1 MKKKSKII
9 WIIVLAVI
17 IGGGVAW
24 FMTRPPKALY
34 VTEPVSR
41 TTVSQ
46 TVSVTGELVPQE
58 YADLSFAGI
67 GTVEKVLV
75 SRGDTVKAGQT
86 IATLDTSV
94 LRSQLDNANISLSIA
109 VENELLARRKWDM
122 LKPEEKAAKKLVTE
136 QARQQV
142 RIIGT
147 QIAQSAITSPIDGV
161 VTKLD
166 VREGET
172 ALAGSVVGRVSKRDS
187 GLVLEARV
195 PEADITKLKVGM
207 DSTVTFDA
215 LTKEDIFHA
224 TVSEIEPSSTVIQDV
239 VSYVTRFRLSDADAR
254 LKEGMST
261 TVDTVTAKADNVLAV
276 PFRAIVREGTKNF
289 VDLSSDNL
297 TSTRHEVTVGLEGDD
312 GLIEVKSGLSEGD
325 SVVTAKAP

>member
-9 WIIVLAVI
+9 WIVILTAIVL
-17 IGGGVAW
+17 GGTAW
-24 FMTRPPKALY
+24 FMTRPPKTLY

-41 TTVSQ
+41 TSVSQ

-75 SRGDTVKAGQT
+75 SRGDAVKAGQT

-109 VENELLARRKWDM
+109 VENELLARRKWNM
-122 LKPEEKAAKKLVTE
+122 LKPEEKAAKKLATE

-147 QIAQSAITSPIDGV
+147 QISRSAIVAPIDGV

-172 ALAGSVVGRVSKRDS
+172 ALAGAVIGRVSKQDS

-195 PEADITKLKVGM
+195 PEADVTKLKVGM

-215 LTKEDIFHA
+215 LTKNDIFHA

-254 LKEGMST
+254 LREGMST

-276 PFRAIVREGTKNF
+276 PFRAVAHEGTKNF
-289 VDLSSDNL
+289 VDLSQDGIASH
-297 TSTRHEVTVGLEGDD
+297 RVEVTLGLEGDD

-325 SVVTAKAP
+325 VVVTAKAP